1 MLHWVSY
8 SEQMQNDLSNIPLT
22 GTDTGLDLTP
32 ILPGSYPQR
41 SYPQPSNC
49 LSISLITTQITP
61 KICYFM

>member
-32 ILPGSYPQR
+32 ILPGSYPQ
-41 SYPQPSNC
+41 PSNC